1 MIFPWFKD
9 MFFPSFTKTPITW
22 ALIYMMLIAFFLT
35 SAQGIFMDRQMQNIF
50 SDKLFLQTQGLLYS
64 RFLQNKKSKKSPLI
78 LAKAKQAVQG
88 DRDALRTMGF
98 YALRDPEF
106 FYHFNAAKSGH
117 DEIAR
122 KVWLQKI
129 KELREIISMHPTY
142 EMGFISY
149 STDWTRT
156 ITYQFVHGGAMH
168 LIGNAL
174 FLLIVGSYLEPVIG
188 GAALLVGFLFTGFF
202 GALFYTILGGALS
215 LAPMIGASGS
225 VSGLIGLF
233 GAVFWRQPVRFIY
246 LTLFKRGY
254 CGWIYLPTW
263 IFFLHRMAFDLAG
276 FLSSAPE
283 LGASIAF
290 SAHLG
295 GLLMGIVL
303 GYILFGWSK
312 ATTQS
317 VFSN

>member
-9 MFFPSFTKTPITW
+9 MFMPSLVKTPVTW
-22 ALIYMMLIAFFLT
+22 CLIYIMLIAFFLT
-35 SAQGIFMDRQMQNIF
+35 ATQSLLMDRQMQNIF

-64 RFLQNKKSKKSPLI
+64 RFLNSQPNKASPLI
-78 LAKAKQAVQG
+78 KAKADQALRG
-88 DRDALRTMGF
+88 DRNALRIMGF
-98 YALRDPEF
+98 YALRDPQF
-106 FYHFNAAKSGH
+106 FYKYNTAKTGQ
-117 DEIAR
+117 DDVAK
-122 KVWLQKI
+122 KVWRKKI

-142 EMGFISY
+142 EMGFYSY
-149 STDWTRT
+149 NTDWTRA

-168 LIGNAL
+168 LFGNAF

-202 GALFYTILGGALS
+202 GALFYTVLGGTLS

-263 IFFLHRMAFDLAG
+263 IFLLHRMAFDLAG
-276 FLSSAPE
+276 YMSSTPE
-283 LGASIAF
+283 LVTSIAF

-295 GLLMGIVL
+295 GLGMGLIL

-312 ATTQS
+312 ATSQS
-317 VFSN
+317 VFSH

>member
-9 MFFPSFTKTPITW
+9 MFIPSFIKTPVTW
-22 ALIYMMLIAFFLT
+22 CLIYMMLIAYFFTATQSVL
-35 SAQGIFMDRQMQNIF
+35 MDKQMQNIF

-64 RFLQNKKSKKSPLI
+64 QFLSSHKSNASSLI
-78 LAKAKQAVQG
+78 KAKADQALHG
-88 DRDALRTMGF
+88 DRSALRIMGF
-98 YALRDPEF
+98 YALRDPQF
-106 FYHFNAAKSGH
+106 FYNYKAPKAGQDDVAK
-117 DEIAR
+117 
-122 KVWLQKI
+122 KVWSEKI

-142 EMGFISY
+142 EMGFFSY
-149 STDWTRT
+149 TTDWTRS

-168 LIGNAL
+168 LFGNAF

-188 GAALLVGFLFTGFF
+188 GAALLVGFLLTGFL
-202 GALFYTILGGALS
+202 GAMFYTILGGSLS

-263 IFFLHRMAFDLAG
+263 IFFLHRVAFDLAG
-276 FLSSAPE
+276 YLSSPPE

-295 GLLMGIVL
+295 GLAMGLIL

-312 ATTQS
+312 ATSQG
-317 VFSN
+317 VFSH